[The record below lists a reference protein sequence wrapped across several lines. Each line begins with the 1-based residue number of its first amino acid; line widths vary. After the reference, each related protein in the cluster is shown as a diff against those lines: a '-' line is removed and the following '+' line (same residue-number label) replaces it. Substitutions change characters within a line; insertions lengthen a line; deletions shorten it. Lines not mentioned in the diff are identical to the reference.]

1 MAKRGLSP
9 EEIKKRLIRLRNLE
23 VLHELQRFKIW
34 DLQDK
39 NRAFKKEIMML
50 KAVVSEQQK
59 TIEDLKLQ
67 IEELRVM
74 VFGRKRKKDA
84 VDDDEDPAP

>member
-39 NRAFKKEIMML
+39 NRALKKEVMAL
-50 KAVVSEQQK
+50 KAVVIEQQK

>member
-39 NRAFKKEIMML
+39 NRALKKEVMAL
-50 KAVVSEQQK
+50 KAVVIEQQK

-74 VFGRKRKKDA
+74 VFGRKRNKDA